1 MGFWNGL
8 INIAKLPVDITVKT
22 CENIKGTLTEG
33 ENPFENLKHD
43 TYDILDN
50 LKNLWDD

>member
-1 MGFWNGL
+1 MRLWNGL
-8 INIAKLPVDITVKT
+8 VNIVKLPVDIIVKT
-22 CENIKGTLTEG
+22 GENIKGTLTEG

-43 TYDILDN
+43 TCDILDN